1 MKKKQRR
8 ADEKEITK
16 QLEHR
21 ISYES
26 ITRTS

>member
-8 ADEKEITK
+8 ADEKENTK